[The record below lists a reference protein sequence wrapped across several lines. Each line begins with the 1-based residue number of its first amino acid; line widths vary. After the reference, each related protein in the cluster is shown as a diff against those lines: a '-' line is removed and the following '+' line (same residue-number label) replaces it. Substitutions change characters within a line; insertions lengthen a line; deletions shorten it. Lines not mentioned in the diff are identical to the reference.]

1 VGEPHRREPVAQA
14 EGSVV
19 RAGDSNVRRTPE
31 MPGTALFGGTFDP
44 IHNAHLE
51 IARAAADRF
60 DLAKILFV
68 PAANPPHKPGGVVA
82 PWEDRVRMA
91 ELACAVDPRFE
102 VSRIEAPVV
111 ALNKDNSTRSYSIT
125 TIEKLHMPL
134 SFLIGADA
142 FRDIRTWH
150 RWRDVVASVEFI
162 VVTRPDLDQPGAGW
176 EIPPGVIVH
185 ELTGLDLPVSSSEV
199 RRQVIEGAAQVPVP
213 EAVLA
218 YIREHGLYRCY
229 EK

>member
-1 VGEPHRREPVAQA
+1 VGLPPR
-14 EGSVV
+14 
-19 RAGDSNVRRTPE
+19 
-31 MPGTALFGGTFDP
+31 TALFGGTFDP
-44 IHNAHLE
+44 IHNAHLQ

-68 PAANPPHKPGGVVA
+68 PAANPPHKPGGVLA

-102 VSRIEAPVV
+102 VSRIEAPI
-111 ALNKDNSTRSYSIT
+111 DNSSRSYSID
-125 TIEKLHMPL
+125 TIEKLHSPL

-142 FRDIRTWH
+142 FREIRAWH
-150 RWRDVVASVEFI
+150 RWRDVIASVEFI
-162 VVTRPDLDQPGAGW
+162 VVTRPDSNQHGASW
-176 EIPPGVIVH
+176 EIPPGAIVH

-199 RRQVIEGAAQVPVP
+199 RRQVIEGAAQVSVP

-218 YIREHGLYRCY
+218 YIREHGLYRSQPM
-229 EK
+229 